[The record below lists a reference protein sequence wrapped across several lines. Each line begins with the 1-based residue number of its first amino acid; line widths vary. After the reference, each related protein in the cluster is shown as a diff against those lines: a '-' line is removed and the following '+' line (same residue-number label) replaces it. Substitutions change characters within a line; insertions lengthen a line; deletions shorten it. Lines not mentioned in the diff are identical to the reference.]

1 MYKDAATELWQ
12 LRTGLS
18 KLIDQLSASP
28 DHLSTLTCRVIA
40 RALDEL
46 LQETESLPKT
56 ISRTEIERFTEAVL
70 TGTGELQVELAAKWY
85 DDLQP
90 LMLRSQQRAEQL
102 NHDLADFTCLS
113 ADGQKW
119 GAVCIK
125 CLEWVLVQPKQAG
138 GALFTECNGW
148 IITI

>member
-12 LRTGLS
+12 LKMGLTG
-18 KLIDQLSASP
+18 LIDQLFVGP

-46 LQETESLPKT
+46 LQETESFPKST
-56 ISRTEIERFTEAVL
+56 PRSEIEQFTRAVL
-70 TGTGELQVELAAKWY
+70 AGTSELQVELAAKWY

-125 CLEWVLVQPKQAG
+125 CLEWVLVQPQQAG
-138 GALFTECNGW
+138 GALFTECIGW
-148 IITI
+148 ITTI

>member
-12 LRTGLS
+12 LKMGLTE
-18 KLIDQLSASP
+18 LIDQLFASP

-46 LQETESLPKT
+46 LQETESLPQST
-56 ISRTEIERFTEAVL
+56 TRLEIEQFTRATL
-70 TGTGELQVELAAKWY
+70 AGTSELQVELAAKWY
-85 DDLQP
+85 DDLQS
-90 LMLRSQQRAEQL
+90 LMLRSHQRAEQL

-113 ADGQKW
+113 ADGQQW

-125 CLEWVLVQPKQAG
+125 CLEWVFVRPKQAG
-138 GALFTECNGW
+138 GALFAECSGW
-148 IITI
+148 LTTI

>member
-12 LRTGLS
+12 LKMGLTE
-18 KLIDQLSASP
+18 LIDQLFAGP

-46 LQETESLPKT
+46 LQETESLPQST
-56 ISRTEIERFTEAVL
+56 TRLEIEQFIRATLA
-70 TGTGELQVELAAKWY
+70 GTSELQVELAAKWY

-90 LMLRSQQRAEQL
+90 LMLRSHQRAEQL

-113 ADGQKW
+113 ADGQQW

-125 CLEWVLVQPKQAG
+125 CLEWVFVRPKQAG
-138 GALFTECNGW
+138 GALFAECSGW
-148 IITI
+148 LTTI

>member
-12 LRTGLS
+12 LKMGLTE
-18 KLIDQLSASP
+18 LIDQLFACP

-46 LQETESLPKT
+46 LQETESLPQST
-56 ISRTEIERFTEAVL
+56 TRLEIEQFTRATL
-70 TGTGELQVELAAKWY
+70 AGTSELQAELAAKWY
-85 DDLQP
+85 DDLQS

-113 ADGQKW
+113 ADGQQW

-125 CLEWVLVQPKQAG
+125 CLEWVFVRPKQAG
-138 GALFTECNGW
+138 GALFAECSGW
-148 IITI
+148 LTTI